1 MQTDTAVARS
11 RTGCTAEHVLERI
24 RRSSQHAPRAGSAH
38 KRQGSSRAGA
48 GRGARPRVRPRA
60 AGHRGLAE
68 PAVERTLKRTRPCPV
83 GIRPSGPIHS
93 RAQVLPPRTKR
104 RPHRQP
110 PPCPGLHLYPAVPRP
125 KCYIV
130 AQCRYVACRTPQP
143 QVPTPRWPFELQPQR
158 TPTHPLMSLLTQRC
172 ERVIPQHQQSVG
184 IESAAALRKKHVA
197 LSSTSQ

>member
-83 GIRPSGPIHS
+83 GIRPSGPIQS
-93 RAQVLPPRTKR
+93 RASPTSKDQAPATQTASPVPG
-104 RPHRQP
+104 
-110 PPCPGLHLYPAVPRP
+110 GLHLYPAVPRP

-143 QVPTPRWPFELQPQR
+143 QVPTPRVR
-158 TPTHPLMSLLTQRC
+158 D
-172 ERVIPQHQQSVG
+172 G
-184 IESAAALRKKHVA
+184 
-197 LSSTSQ
+197 LSNSSRMNAPPRILSCPY

>member
-24 RRSSQHAPRAGSAH
+24 RRSSQHARARGRPTSARVEPRRG
-38 KRQGSSRAGA
+38 GA
-48 GRGARPRVRPRA
+48 GRPARRVRGPRA

-68 PAVERTLKRTRPCPV
+68 PAVERTLKRTRPCP
-83 GIRPSGPIHS
+83 RWYTPQWPFS

-143 QVPTPRWPFELQPQR
+143 QVPTPRVR
-158 TPTHPLMSLLTQRC
+158 D
-172 ERVIPQHQQSVG
+172 G
-184 IESAAALRKKHVA
+184 
-197 LSSTSQ
+197 LSNSSRMNAPPRILSCPY